1 MAAADP
7 LERSAASYMHKQFAF
22 VVDDQDVATGV
33 SQMQLKK
40 AETMIVVRNDG
51 TPVGIVTDSDILD
64 KVVVKGEDTDRVY
77 LRSIMSSP
85 LITIPTSAT
94 VKDALQLM
102 KLNAIKRIPVRDG
115 QGIVGIVTQKALAD
129 AIRVNVLERTFRKYR
144 SSIRDRYKAIL
155 ANLGFVLQFA
165 GILMVVP
172 ALVGTV
178 LGETQPVVGIY
189 LAVVGLFGT
198 GFLFAAYG
206 ERGPLS
212 LKESSIVVLS
222 SFVLLSFYGSI
233 PYMHMNPFW
242 QGIDPLSL
250 FVNSF
255 FESASGFTT
264 TGASTIAAPENLP
277 DSFNFYRSYTHW
289 IGGLSFVYLV
299 ILLFYPEKKLNTIK
313 GLLGLGSTLP
323 FKKLSIVVS
332 VIFTTYLAILTVSF
346 LMLGNPNPVF
356 NVSLVIS
363 AITGGGFVP
372 HSTFLASAAQ
382 PSLIVL
388 MIGMVIS
395 ALPFAAH
402 YSVYSKASR
411 KRIVGIEVLLYFT
424 LLGLSSFVFFLIT
437 ETNSLMSSSFHV
449 FSASTNSGFQFIDL
463 ATLAIEAKI
472 LLIVVMF
479 IGGSAYSAAGGIKIG
494 RLIVL
499 FRNLGKKKGR
509 RRNGEA
515 LELVAFTPYN
525 TLKRYDDYPSRSS
538 KESKFE
544 KGESKVVL
552 ESTIVIGLFT
562 SVAIVTGL
570 LLSYLNGLPFLDSL
584 FESTAALTTTG
595 LTTGLISLNLDLI
608 SKSILIVNMIV
619 GKFEI
624 IILLYIFFGSMR
636 RRLR

>member
-7 LERSAASYMHKQFAF
+7 LERPAASYMHKQFVF

-33 SQMQLKK
+33 SQMQSKK

-102 KLNAIKRIPVRDG
+102 KLNVIKRIPVRDG

-233 PYMHMNPFW
+233 PYMQMNPFW

-277 DSFNFYRSYTHW
+277 ESFNFYRSYTQW
-289 IGGLSFVYLV
+289 VGGLSFVYLV
-299 ILLFYPEKKLNTIK
+299 ILLFYPEKKLNAIK
-313 GLLGLGSTLP
+313 GMLGLGSTLP

-332 VIFTTYLAILTVSF
+332 VIFTTYLAVLTIFF

-356 NVSLVIS
+356 DVSFLMS

-372 HSTFLASAAQ
+372 HSTFLNSAGM

-388 MIGMVIS
+388 MTAMVIS

-402 YSVYSKASR
+402 YSVYSKTSR

-424 LLGLSSFVFFLIT
+424 LLGVSSFVFFLIT
-437 ETNSLMSSSFHV
+437 DTNSLMSSSFHV
-449 FSASTNSGFQFIDL
+449 FSASTNTGFQFIDL

-472 LLIVVMF
+472 LLIAVMF

-499 FRNLGKKKGR
+499 FQNLGKKKGM

-525 TLKRYDDYPSRSS
+525 TLKRYDDYPSHSS
-538 KESKFE
+538 KESRFE

-552 ESTIVIGLFT
+552 ESTIVIGLFI
-562 SVAIVTGL
+562 SVAVVTGL

-584 FESTAALTTTG
+584 FESTSALTTTG
-595 LTTGLISLNLDLI
+595 LTTGLISLELDLI